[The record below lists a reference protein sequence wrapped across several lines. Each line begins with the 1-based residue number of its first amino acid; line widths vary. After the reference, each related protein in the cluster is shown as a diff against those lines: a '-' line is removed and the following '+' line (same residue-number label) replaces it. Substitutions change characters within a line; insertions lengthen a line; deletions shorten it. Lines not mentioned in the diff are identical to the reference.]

1 LAEGFRIATAY
12 VQVSPDTDGFAEEL
26 QEKLDEATAG
36 VKANVK
42 VGLDAE
48 ELDDE
53 LDEVKGKLDEL
64 DGKHVAP
71 NVGLEAGE
79 FDSVHDD
86 VSAKL
91 DALDGSHVEPT
102 VGLDADE
109 FDAVHDDVDARLDD
123 LDMRHADPSVGLNDD
138 EFNEKLAQDRSKLAA
153 FNSEQGEGSLVGAI
167 GMGVGSLLPGIGGAA
182 AGLGLLGGVGA
193 LAFGGIAKALEAA
206 HQSSENV
213 GMTGAQLAAQ
223 EYSNAVAIQQAQETI
238 SQAHQEAAQNAIQSA
253 QAIESAEMNLASTE
267 RNAAAAQVQ
276 ALQQVQQS
284 QQGVQEAGYNLGEAQ
299 YQLGQAFVQATQQI
313 VNANNALADAK
324 LSVQSATLAVS
335 QAEYQQLLVDQNAYS
350 TDLDR
355 EQAAL
360 AVAQA
365 KQQVKD
371 ATAAE
376 SQAQTAANL
385 ADKQG
390 VDGSQTVVQAK
401 EAVKQATYGM
411 TDAQVAYV
419 DAQRNLT
426 LTELNNAEQVK
437 QAQMQVAQ
445 AQEQAAYQQRMDA
458 EQVSVAEKNLTDTI
472 REQQLQMASMLS
484 TSDQAANQFA
494 LYMSK
499 LTPAGRAFVN
509 QVLAMS
515 GAFKGLETAAQNAVL
530 PGVTKWLHGLQ
541 GLLPVISKGVT
552 GMGTA
557 MGNAFGQFGKQMATP
572 GFAKVL
578 NGLIDN
584 GIQFANI
591 VLPAFAQFAQE
602 LAVIG
607 SKSGAVSGLA
617 NLLAGIGR
625 GLTGLAASVGRYT
638 PQINSFLTAVGHI
651 IAAIGPPLGTII
663 GLVARALGPLTT
675 YLDKHPNGT
684 VVKVIG
690 DIVAGLLV
698 FKGLQKLLPDFI
710 SGPLS
715 KFASKGG
722 EMLMKPFKDA
732 AGQVPGLLNKAW
744 TGVNQGYLR
753 VFGEGGLVS
762 QGWSKLFGEGG
773 IIPSAWTKVFGE
785 GGLVQTGWANVTSWG
800 STFATNVGSWMSQAA
815 GSVVTFAT
823 TLGSRLAGAA
833 AATWTWIAEN
843 TVAGASYIAENV
855 AMAASATAAFI
866 AENAATLGLGTVIAG
881 LVAAIVYVATHWHQS
896 WDDIKTVAL
905 GAWHD
910 AIQPVFNGIET
921 GAMFLWHE
929 AIEPAFDGIKTA
941 IGGLETAALWL
952 WHNVFDP
959 VWHGIEQGA
968 QRFVTG
974 FGIVWGKVESV
985 FRTPVNF
992 LIGTVYDKGIA
1003 RFWNDVVGAVGL
1015 GSLKLPIIPMLA
1027 GGGMIPGYSPG
1038 HDSRIAAVSPGEG
1051 ILTPQATQ
1059 AIGGKTAIDS
1069 LNRQYPPSSSRP
1081 SSGDALGSMI
1091 TKLPE
1096 HQLRRHLAE
1105 RPAEHV
1111 LTAGKFAAGGVVG
1124 SAISGAWD
1132 IGKAIVALTTG
1143 NSTAFVNALAPMIGT
1158 SASGALGRVLVAL
1171 PKTLMGD
1178 AAKAVMGMFSG
1189 GAGNSFGTNVPAG
1202 ATFKGI
1208 PIPGAGLTAQVRSW
1222 FTAAAKAT
1230 GAPLSWIPS
1239 LEEIAQHES
1248 GYDPDAVNNTP
1259 AGIAAGTPEGIM
1271 QTIMSTFLGY
1281 HQPGTSMDIFNP
1293 IANIASAIRYIRA
1306 VYRTPDETPGLV
1318 SVAGG
1323 GPYTGYDAGGW
1334 LMPHGRPVNNTGQP
1348 EAVLTP
1354 EESAAFVELA
1364 KRLVA
1369 QQGGAGLGPTII
1381 NNWNGPQMPSQEQ
1394 LAIIDRR
1401 MAFTLSLPC
1410 SSTL

>member
-1 LAEGFRIATAY
+1 MF
-12 VQVSPDTDGFAEEL
+12 
-26 QEKLDEATAG
+26 
-36 VKANVK
+36 
-42 VGLDAE
+42 DAVR
-48 ELDDE
+48 
-53 LDEVKGKLDEL
+53 DEVTAKLDEL
-64 DGKHVAP
+64 DGKRA
-71 NVGLEAGE
+71 E
-79 FDSVHDD
+79 
-86 VSAKL
+86 
-91 DALDGSHVEPT
+91 
-102 VGLDADE
+102 
-109 FDAVHDDVDARLDD
+109 
-123 LDMRHADPSVGLNDD
+123 PSVGLNDSQFNQKLD
-138 EFNEKLAQDRSKLAA
+138 EDKSKLAA

-267 RNAAAAQVQ
+267 RNAAASQVQ
-276 ALQQVQQS
+276 ALQQVTQS
-284 QQGVQEAGYNLGEAQ
+284 QQGVQEASYTLGQAQ
-299 YQLGQAFVQATQQI
+299 YQLGQAYVQATQQI

-335 QAEYQQLLVDQNAYS
+335 QAEYQQLLVDQNAFS

-355 EQAAL
+355 QQAAL

-390 VDGSQTVVQAK
+390 VDGSQTVIQAK

-411 TDAQVAYV
+411 TNAQVAYV

-472 REQQLQMASMLS
+472 EEQRLEMASMLS

-509 QVLAMS
+509 QVLSMS
-515 GAFKGLETAAQNAVL
+515 GAFRGLETAAQNAVL

-578 NGLIDN
+578 NGLISN
-584 GIQFANI
+584 GIQFANV
-591 VLPAFAQFAQE
+591 VLPAFAQFVQE

-715 KFASKGG
+715 KFAAKGG
-722 EMLMKPFKDA
+722 EMVMKPFKDA
-732 AGQVPGLLNKAW
+732 AGKIPGLMGKAW
-744 TGVNQGYLR
+744 TGVNQGFLR
-753 VFGEGGLVS
+753 VFGDGGLVS
-762 QGWSKLFGEGG
+762 QGWAKLFGEGG
-773 IIPSAWTKVFGE
+773 VIPGAWTKVFGE
-785 GGLVQTGWANVTSWG
+785 GGLVQTGWSNVTTWG

-896 WDDIKTVAL
+896 WDDIKAVAL

-974 FGIVWGKVESV
+974 FGIVWGKVESA
-985 FRTPVNF
+985 FKTPVNF
-992 LIGTVYDKGIA
+992 LINIVYDKGI
-1003 RFWNDVVGAVGL
+1003 RHFWDTIVGAVGL
-1015 GSLKLPIIPMLA
+1015 HSLDLPYVAPLA
-1027 GGGMIPGYSPG
+1027 GGGMIPGYAPG
-1038 HDSRIAAVSPGEG
+1038 RDTVPALLSPGEAV
-1051 ILTPQATQ
+1051 LTPGATR
-1059 AIGGKTAIDS
+1059 AIGGKSTV
-1069 LNRQYPPSSSRP
+1069 
-1081 SSGDALGSMI
+1081 DALNQG
-1091 TKLPE
+1091 
-1096 HQLRRHLAE
+1096 HQPNRSHSDGAHTFGRELVRRLVE
-1105 RPAEHV
+1105 RPAEHAAT
-1111 LTAGKFAAGGVVG
+1111 LGKFSGGGIAGTIESVL
-1124 SAISGAWD
+1124 SGGAD
-1132 IGKAIVALTTG
+1132 VAKAVVALMTG

-1158 SASGALGRVLVAL
+1158 TASGALGRILVAL
-1171 PKTLMGD
+1171 PKTLIGD
-1178 AAKAVMGMFSG
+1178 AAKAVMGLFTAG
-1189 GAGNSFGTNVPAG
+1189 GAGSSFGSNIPAG

-1208 PIPGAGLTAQVRSW
+1208 PIPGAGLTSTVKSW
-1222 FTAAAKAT
+1222 FTAAAKLA

-1293 IANIASAIRYIRA
+1293 IANIASAIRYIR
-1306 VYRTPDETPGLV
+1306 VSWRTPDETPGLV
-1318 SVAGG
+1318 SLGAG
-1323 GPYTGYDAGGW
+1323 GPYTGYDSGGW

-1354 EESAAFVELA
+1354 EESAAWVALVKQMLA
-1364 KRLVA
+1364 QSA
-1369 QQGGAGLGPTII
+1369 GSAGGLGPTVV
-1381 NNWNGPQMPSQEQ
+1381 NNWYGPQMPSQEQ

-1401 MAFTLSLPC
+1401 MAFTLS
-1410 SSTL
+1410 